1 MAIYTKATGATKHP
15 IEMHEPLAN
24 ILINSS
30 GVVGENDLKVNKRA
44 AAGMGVQIGIGR
56 AWLVKGDNSIA
67 YPVKISMPVNDA
79 STDIATNGTG
89 NPRIDT
95 VVLFYDEGEASP
107 DEKATNVAKIKIVQ
121 GVASPIPTVPD
132 ETQIISA
139 IGGAY
144 PFTKLANVNVASG
157 ANSIVDANIQDVRVK
172 NGNKLQD
179 NIDTIDPQL
188 NGGWWNAGITA
199 TFSASA
205 NGVNKINVSQ
215 DLRNKLAVGNWFSLT
230 QNNAR
235 RYYLISLV
243 TDNRIE
249 GVGPDNLTNQ
259 PITDLKF
266 SREYQPAGAWVRANV
281 KAAMYRDGDQNLT
294 SGQNNTFQLNKV
306 QYDPMNICNTGA
318 HTMIIPVTG
327 FYLVSAGIRATS
339 TDNISQLD
347 LNVSGTVLNRRNC
360 ITNAKTT
367 FDDVTVARECQL
379 NKGTII
385 KCEGW
390 YAGSGETKLQ
400 GGHPF
405 SYLSVKFLS
414 V

>member
-1 MAIYTKATGATKHP
+1 MASKFMKVAPNTGWQ
-15 IEMHEPLAN
+15 LD
-24 ILINSS
+24 SS
-30 GVVGENDLKVNKRA
+30 GIIDSSINNFGLVSAINLPTDTYIELTIDRVDSSGRKTPEKMERITGKIEGNRVIDCVRGVEGTAQAHSSGAVVEIVVSA
-44 AAGMGVQIGIGR
+44 
-56 AWLVKGDNSIA
+56 AWLN
-67 YPVKISMPVNDA
+67 
-79 STDIATNGTG
+79 
-89 NPRIDT
+89 R
-95 VVLFYDEGEASP
+95 L
-107 DEKATNVAKIKIVQ
+107 
-121 GVASPIPTVPD
+121 
-132 ETQIISA
+132 
-139 IGGAY
+139 IG
-144 PFTKLANVNVASG
+144 
-157 ANSIVDANIQDVRVK
+157 
-172 NGNKLQD
+172 

-243 TDNRIE
+243 ADNRIE

-266 SREYQPAGAWVRANV
+266 SREYQPTGAWVRANV